1 MEKTFDGMNIDG
13 ITGVMA
19 GEGAQKERIQG
30 VSHRGQQSPLTP
42 EEKAEREAAGRTQG
56 RKGCKADRIN
66 MAFTT
71 ENYRFIRVMSKIAG
85 MTMTGF
91 VNRVVQEYCT
101 EHAEVYEQAN
111 RLFAELE
118 HREEEKT

>member
-1 MEKTFDGMNIDG
+1 MEKTFDGMNIG
-13 ITGVMA
+13 EVTGA
-19 GEGAQKERIQG
+19 GTGEEAQKERIQG
-30 VSHRGQQSPLTP
+30 VSHRGQQRPLTP

-71 ENYRFIRVMSKIAG
+71 ENYRFIRVMAKIAG

-91 VNRVVQEYCT
+91 TNRIVQEYRT

-111 RLFAELE
+111 RLLAELE
-118 HREEEKT
+118 RREEEKT